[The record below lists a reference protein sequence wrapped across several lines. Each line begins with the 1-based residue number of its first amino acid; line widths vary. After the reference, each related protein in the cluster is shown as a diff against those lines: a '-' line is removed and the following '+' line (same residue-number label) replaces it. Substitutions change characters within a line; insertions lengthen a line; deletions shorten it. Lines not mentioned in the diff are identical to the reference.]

1 MILKSFH
8 IQNFRS
14 IKEETLLCDDLTALV
29 GPNGCGK
36 SSFLKALE
44 MFYAPSP
51 KVERDDFY
59 SSDQSLEIT
68 LSATFSQISKTAQ
81 ELFGRYIQNGELVV
95 TKAIRFDSEKL
106 SIKYHGSTLLNPS
119 FVAVRQ
125 ALEVKDR
132 GKSAKEAYSNLLE
145 LPDYQSLPAWS
156 NAAAAQSSLVEWE
169 SRFPEKCSRLRDDG
183 QFFGF
188 KEVGQG
194 YLGRFTKFLFIP
206 AIRNVSEDASE
217 GKGSLFTDLMDLV
230 VRSVL
235 ASKESVARLKEETQ
249 RNYESIMSPEKLS
262 ELKNL
267 SGKLTG
273 TLKSFIPDAGIE
285 LGWLP
290 LQNIEIPMP
299 KADIK
304 VIEDGFKTSVNR
316 TGHGLQRAFILT
328 MLQHL
333 TLAQSLAGLKE
344 DEPEDENK
352 RIPNL
357 ILAIE
362 EPELFQHPNRQR
374 HIANIFLQLAKGKTP
389 GVAEK
394 TQIVYCTHSPF
405 FVGIERIN
413 QIRVLKKIVAE
424 ENLPKITRIV
434 QTSLAAIADI
444 VWRASGASG
453 NPFTAESIYPRLQ
466 SLMTTWMNEG
476 FFADIVVLVEGED
489 DRAALHGAARHLGF
503 DFEINGFSII
513 PCGGKNSIDRPAAI
527 FSSLGIPLYIVWD
540 GDLGG
545 EKAKPED
552 NHKLLRL
559 LNEPVVDWPDYI
571 SKKHACFKKDLEDTL
586 RNELG
591 HEFFDKTLVACQTKY
606 SIPKK
611 KHALKNPAI
620 VADIIEE
627 AHSKGLKSNSLMSM
641 TKNIIKLKFPD
652 FDSPLE
658 ERRPPQKS

>member
-14 IKEETLLCDDLTALV
+14 VRDESLFCDDLTALV

-59 SSDQSLEIT
+59 SSDQRLEIS
-68 LSATFSQISKTAQ
+68 LSATYAQLSKTAH
-81 ELFGRYIQNGELVV
+81 ELFSRYVQGNELVV
-95 TKAIRFDSEKL
+95 TKVIRFDEDRL
-106 SIKYHGSTLLNPS
+106 SIKYHGSTLLNS
-119 FVAVRQ
+119 DFSVVRQ
-125 ALEVKDR
+125 AFEVKDR
-132 GKSAKEAYSNLLE
+132 GKSAKEAYSKLLE
-145 LPDYQSLPAWS
+145 SPEYSTLPIWT
-156 NAAAAQSSLVEWE
+156 NAASAQAGLAEWE
-169 SRFPEKCSRLRDDG
+169 IKFPDKCSRLRDDG

-206 AIRNVSEDASE
+206 AIRNVSEDSSE
-217 GKGSLFTDLMDLV
+217 GKGSVFTDLMDLV

-235 ASKESVARLKEETQ
+235 ASRESIAKLKEETQ
-249 RNYESIMSPEKLS
+249 RNYESIMSPERLS
-262 ELKNL
+262 ELKEL

-304 VIEDGFKTSVNR
+304 VIEDGFKTSVSR
-316 TGHGLQRAFILT
+316 TGHGLQRAFVLT

-333 TLAQSLAGLKE
+333 TLAQSLAGLK
-344 DEPEDENK
+344 DDDPEDEKK

-394 TQIVYCTHSPF
+394 TQIIYCTHSPF

-413 QIRVLKKIVAE
+413 QIRVLKKIGSE
-424 ENLPKITRIV
+424 EDKPKATKIV

-444 VWRASGASG
+444 VWRASGSQG
-453 NPFTAESIYPRLQ
+453 DPFTAESIYPRLQ

-476 FFADIVVLVEGED
+476 FFADIIVLVEGED

-503 DFEINGFSII
+503 DFETNGFSII

-527 FSSLGIPLYIVWD
+527 FSSLGIPLFIVWD
-540 GDLGG
+540 GDHGG
-545 EKAKPED
+545 EKPKPED

-559 LNEPVVDWPDYI
+559 LNEPVVDWPDKI
-571 SKKHACFKKDLEDTL
+571 TKRFACFKKDLEETL
-586 RNELG
+586 RLELG
-591 HEFFDKTLVACQTKY
+591 PEFFDSALEECQARY

-611 KHALKNPAI
+611 KHALKNPAV
-620 VADIIEE
+620 VADIIEK
-627 AHSKGLKSNSLMSM
+627 AHTNGLKSQSLITM
-641 TKNIIKLKFPD
+641 TTNIIRLKFPD
-652 FDSPLE
+652 FC
-658 ERRPPQKS
+658 